1 MIAMVL
7 AGVALCGVVGLLLL
21 LLEEPQRRR

>member
-1 MIAMVL
+1 VIAVVL
-7 AGVALCGVVGLLLL
+7 AGLALCGVVGLLLL